1 MMQSDVIS
9 VKQTDSKQPTT
20 VFKTTLKVS
29 AGIFITLFVLKI
41 LLPNTGPLVLL
52 DEFCLIALI
61 FIALAGSIVLLFTGK
76 KLPPIK
82 DCLYI
87 VPLLLILLYLLV
99 TLSGNFILD
108 LTHGAQNVHLTQ
120 CEIDRSHSRKAAF
133 LSTYYLKGVDS
144 SGETLRFVISS
155 QDYYRLLDQHGEWRL
170 GGWNA
175 VVYGYP
181 NSGRV
186 IRLH

>member
-1 MMQSDVIS
+1 MQSDVIS
-9 VKQTDSKQPTT
+9 VKQTDSKQASP

-29 AGIFITLFVLKI
+29 AGIFIALFVLKI
-41 LLPNTGPLVLL
+41 FLPNTGPLVLL

-61 FIALAGSIVLLFTGK
+61 FTALAASIVLLFTGK
-76 KLPPIK
+76 KLPAIK

-99 TLSGNFILD
+99 TFSGNFILD

-120 CEIDRSHSRKAAF
+120 CEIDHSHSRKAAF
-133 LSTYYLKGVDS
+133 PQTYYLKGVDS

-155 QDYYRLLDQHGEWRL
+155 QDYYRLLDRHGEWGL

-186 IRLH
+186 IRFR